1 MKVKIERPSDEVVVA
16 QLAELNGEATAQQ
29 LLDALLA
36 ADENLSARQTQ
47 LAIQRVYDR
56 GLITLGK
63 DWKLRVVSQ
72 EAVAA

>member
-1 MKVKIERPSDEVVVA
+1 MKIERPSDEVVVA